1 MRLSR
6 EVFSFNNPFGAC
18 PDCLGLG
25 YKMEFDERL
34 MIPDPSLS
42 IEEGAIAVLGWQSCA
57 TKGSFTRA
65 ILDALCKEYHF
76 DLSTPFQDYPK
87 EIHDILIHGTN
98 GHEVKVYYKGQR
110 GEGVYDV
117 AFEGLIKKCGAQIP
131 GDRFGKFQTGIRDF
145 YADHAVPCLQRPASE
160 TGSTGSD
167 SWSKKIFLRSQ
178 RCLSRI

>member
-6 EVFSFNNPFGAC
+6 EVFLSTIRSEPVRIVWGSDIRWNLMS
-18 PDCLGLG
+18 D
-25 YKMEFDERL
+25 L

-117 AFEGLIKKCGAQIP
+117 AFEGLIKNVE
-131 GDRFGKFQTGIRDF
+131 RR
-145 YADHAVPCLQRPASE
+145 YRE
-160 TGSTGSD
+160 TGSESSANRNTR
-167 SWSKKIFLRSQ
+167 LLCRS
-178 RCLSRI
+178 RRVVPAKVSV